1 MLSMDE
7 PSSALDAP
15 IRGALPDEVRPVR
28 PETEQGE

>member
-15 IRGALPDEVRPVR
+15 IGGAL
-28 PETEQGE
+28 